1 MQMIKLSTV
10 LIVDDDP
17 SIRNTL
23 KYTLIGRYITF
34 EADNGDTAITI
45 ANESLPD
52 LIILDAEMPGMSGI
66 DVCRKLKESSRTK
79 RIPVMMI
86 SSSRNKEEVIIG
98 LQAGADDYLTK
109 PIYSPEILARVDAHL
124 RYKSYYDDLERDD
137 LQMLLE
143 LADSVSVL
151 RNPMKIL
158 RVIVEKFADLIAV
171 ERCSIVGLDASGEF
185 VVKASNDLDENVEIK
200 LDMAR
205 YPEILKAL
213 ETRSAVVVN
222 DIKNDPLMES
232 ARPYVSGLNL
242 NSIIVVPIIK
252 KESVIGTLFLG
263 TATSLK
269 DGISDRI
276 YKLCHLVANI
286 SANALENASLFESIS
301 SAKEFFEEMS
311 IRDGLTKLYSHRHF
325 YDRLEVE
332 FSRALR
338 HHEPLSL
345 IFFDIDDFK
354 KVNDKYGHLRGDE
367 VLRQIGN
374 TLKEFVR
381 ESDVAARYGGEEFVL
396 LLPNTCKEGAGV
408 LAERLSAAIRGF
420 RYKGLEREK
429 ITVSV
434 GIATFD
440 RNCMTGFDQLVDQA
454 NRAMHRAKREGKDR
468 VIVSAEAALANS
480 LAQ

>member
-17 SIRNTL
+17 SIRKVLKGTL
-23 KYTLIGRYITF
+23 VGRYITL
-34 EADNGDTAITI
+34 EADGGETAIKMAT
-45 ANESLPD
+45 ESPPD
-52 LIILDAEMPGMSGI
+52 LIILDVEMPGLSGI
-66 DVCRKLKESSRTK
+66 DVCKKLKEMARTK
-79 RIPVMMI
+79 RIPVMLI
-86 SSSRNKEEVIIG
+86 SSSRNKEEVIVG

-109 PIYSPEILARVDAHL
+109 PIYPPEILARVDAHL

-171 ERCSIVGLDASGEF
+171 ERCSIVGLDTSGEF
-185 VVKASNDLDENVEIK
+185 IVKASNDLDENVEIK

-286 SANALENASLFESIS
+286 SANALENASLFESIN
-301 SAKEFFEEMS
+301 SAKDFFEEMS
-311 IRDGLTKLYSHRHF
+311 IRDGLTRLYSHRHF

-338 HHEPLSL
+338 HNEPLSL
-345 IFFDIDDFK
+345 VFFDIDDFK

-374 TLKEFVR
+374 TMKDIVR

-396 LLPNTCKEGAGV
+396 LLPNTCTDGASK
-408 LAERLSAAIRGF
+408 LANRLSASIRGF
-420 RYKGLEREK
+420 RYKGLESEK
-429 ITVSV
+429 ITVSI

-440 RNCMTGFDQLVDQA
+440 RNNLLTFDQLVDLA
-454 NRAMHRAKREGKDR
+454 NQAMHKAKREGKNR
-468 VIVSAEAALANS
+468 VVLVTELESTDS
-480 LAQ
+480 FAQ